1 VTIKCLKYSIEVQR
15 SVKLMAN
22 SWVLLFLSVC
32 HQLQRVPPS
41 NRRQSPHQ
49 LKTIIYELLGGLGIL
64 LWNRTETKAE
74 TETET
79 GTWEVGK
86 LVWWWPFQDTDIQR
100 VEREG
105 AGPKERDGQRQQ
117 TRHRHS
123 VQCTNACSMT

>member
-1 VTIKCLKYSIEVQR
+1 MYHSNEVQR

-86 LVWWWPFQDTDIQR
+86 LVW
-100 VEREG
+100 
-105 AGPKERDGQRQQ
+105 
-117 TRHRHS
+117 
-123 VQCTNACSMT
+123 

>member
-1 VTIKCLKYSIEVQR
+1 MTIKCLKYSNEVQR

-86 LVWWWPFQDTDIQR
+86 LVW
-100 VEREG
+100 
-105 AGPKERDGQRQQ
+105 
-117 TRHRHS
+117 
-123 VQCTNACSMT
+123 